1 MHLNPRRII
10 PVVILLALLG
20 LGYWYFF
27 GGGRATADAVSL
39 SASGTIEAV
48 TVNLSPELGG
58 RVVSVNAA
66 EGDSVQAG
74 DVLIQFDTTLLEAQ
88 RAQAEAAVSAAEAAN
103 AAAQAGQRAAQ
114 SAAEAAAANYD
125 LLKAGPSAEQLRVT
139 QTVVDKAQLAVE
151 ALQESY
157 ADLSEAAKD
166 TVSGKALKQQL
177 DQAQASLNN
186 AQAQYDLLAAGARSE
201 QLAVAQ
207 AQVNAAQ
214 AQADVAQAQV
224 NATQGQVDA
233 ARAAIEVLNVQIT
246 KLTLKAPATGVILA
260 RAIEPGEVASPGATL
275 LIIGQLDELTLT
287 VYAPEDRYG
296 SITLG
301 QAASVSVDSFS
312 DEKFTATVTHIANQF
327 EFTPRNVQTAEGR
340 KTTVFAIK
348 LTIANPDGK
357 LKPGMPADVTF
368 GNQ

>member
-1 MHLNPRRII
+1 MHPNPKRII
-10 PVVILLALLG
+10 PVVIVLALLG

-27 GGGRATADAVSL
+27 GGGRATAEDGSL

-48 TVNLSPELGG
+48 TVNVSPELGG
-58 RVVSVNAA
+58 RVVSVNAT

-103 AAAQAGQRAAQ
+103 VAAHAGQRAAQ

-125 LLKAGPSAEQLRVT
+125 LLNAGPSAEQLQVT
-139 QTVVDKAQLAVE
+139 QTVVDKAQLAVA
-151 ALQESY
+151 ALQDAY
-157 ADLSEAAKD
+157 DDLHKD
-166 TVSGKALKQQL
+166 SKETASARELKHQL
-177 DQAQASLNN
+177 DQAQATLDN

-201 QLAVAQ
+201 QLTAAE

-224 NATQGQVDA
+224 NVTQGQVDA
-233 ARAAIEVLNVQIT
+233 ARAAIEVLNVQIA
-246 KLTLKAPATGVILA
+246 KLTLKAPAAGVILA

-301 QAASVSVDSFS
+301 QAATVSVDSFS
-312 DEKFTATVTHIANQF
+312 GEKFTATVTHIADQF
-327 EFTPRNVQTAEGR
+327 EFTPRNVQTADGR
-340 KTTVFAIK
+340 KTTVFAVR
-348 LTIANPDGK
+348 LTVDNPEGK

-368 GNQ
+368 GD

>member
-1 MHLNPRRII
+1 MHPNPRKILPI
-10 PVVILLALLG
+10 VILLVLLG
-20 LGYWYFF
+20 VGYWYFF
-27 GGGRATADAVSL
+27 GGGRATADDGVL
-39 SASGTIEAV
+39 SASGTIEAL
-48 TVNLSPELGG
+48 TVNVNPELGG
-58 RVVSVNAA
+58 RVAAVNVV
-66 EGDSVQAG
+66 EGDRVQAG

-88 RAQAEAAVSAAEAAN
+88 RAQAEAALTATESQH

-114 SAAEAAAANYD
+114 SAAEAAAANYA

-139 QTVVDKAQLAVE
+139 QTLVDKAQLAVE

-157 ADLSEAAKD
+157 ADLSEAAQD
-166 TVSGKALKQQL
+166 SPTGKALKQQL
-177 DQAQASLNN
+177 DQAQASLEN

-201 QLAVAQ
+201 QLTAAEAQ
-207 AQVNAAQ
+207 ASAAQ

-224 NATQGQVDA
+224 DATQGQMEA
-233 ARAAIEVLNVQIT
+233 ARAAIEVLNVQIA
-246 KLTLKAPATGVILA
+246 KLTLKAPTSGVILS

-275 LIIGQLDELTLT
+275 LIIGQLDDLTIT

-301 QAASVSVDSFS
+301 QTVTVSVDSFS
-312 DEKFTATVTHIANQF
+312 GETFTASVTHIADQF
-327 EFTPRNVQTAEGR
+327 EFTPRNVQTADGR

-357 LKPGMPADVTF
+357 LKPGMPADVNF
-368 GNQ
+368 GN